1 MSDRKRIIV
10 VDDEPDICDILR
22 FNLNAEGY
30 ETDVAYSAEEAQ
42 KRELGKYDLVLLD
55 IMMPGAS
62 GYDFADM
69 LRKSE
74 DAAGVPVIFISA
86 KDAEEDLLKGFEAGA
101 DDYVTKPFSV
111 REVLARVKAVLGR
124 TGSGA
129 KKNNPLVGYKGLVID
144 TLKKHV
150 VVDGMPV
157 GMTKTEYELLRLL
170 LENQGHVFSRQ
181 DVLEKVWPKNVIVTD
196 RTVDVNI
203 TRIRKKIGRYSSNI
217 ISKQGYGY
225 LFDSL

>member
-42 KRELGKYDLVLLD
+42 KCELGKYDLVLLD

-62 GYDFADM
+62 GYDFADI

-74 DAAGVPVIFISA
+74 DTAGVPVIFISA

>member
-42 KRELGKYDLVLLD
+42 KCELGKYDLVLLD